1 MSQRPVVISAPLRTA
16 IGTFGGSLKDT
27 TAVELGALAVRAVLR
42 HAKLDHAKVQT
53 VVLGN
58 VIQAGNKM
66 NPARQAAIHGGL
78 PVEVPAMTV
87 NRVCGS
93 GAQAIALAAQEIM
106 LGLIDCALAGGMENM
121 DRAPYLIGGGRWG
134 YRTRR
139 RADL

>member
-42 HAKLDHAKVQT
+42 RAKLDHAKVQT

-66 NPARQAAIHGGL
+66 NPARRPRFMA
-78 PVEVPAMTV
+78 
-87 NRVCGS
+87 GS
-93 GAQAIALAAQEIM
+93 LSRS
-106 LGLIDCALAGGMENM
+106 LL
-121 DRAPYLIGGGRWG
+121 
-134 YRTRR
+134 
-139 RADL
+139 